1 MVAWPTQGVASQHR
15 GEMRSDGSS
24 RWLAANEFEGTRDLT
39 KALDDIMIIGD
50 DLFTTN
56 IHRLRRGVAEG
67 AGNAILWKVNQIG
80 SLTEA
85 LDVAAFARE
94 HQFAVVVSERSGET
108 EDDILS
114 DITVAL
120 NAGVIKTG
128 GMRGSDRGSKYNR
141 FMEIEEEL
149 GGKAVYAGRNY
160 KR

>member
-1 MVAWPTQGVASQHR
+1 MIEFLKQLVAENPAIVSLEDPLH
-15 GEMRSDGSS
+15 EDD
-24 RWLAANEFEGTRDLT
+24 FEGTRKIT
-39 KALDDIMIIGD
+39 KALKEILIIGD
-50 DLFTTN
+50 DFFTTN
-56 IHRLRRGVAEG
+56 INRLRQGVAEQ

-85 LDVAAFARE
+85 LDVAAYARE

-128 GMRGSDRGSKYNR
+128 GLRGSDRGSNYNR

-149 GGKAVYAGRNY
+149 GSSAVYAGRNY
-160 KR
+160 IRLP